1 MASSHSRTASLA
13 TTKTVSVHLN
23 DKDQETIPMSG
34 VTNDKKDKKSKK
46 DKKEKKEKKEKE
58 PAVSFLTLFR
68 FATPF
73 EKLLIVIA
81 TFFSAGVGA
90 LQPISIIIL
99 GQFLNNMTVALTMSP
114 SEMVD
119 FMHPVIMTFV
129 YMGIGA
135 LVGAYICQCIWV
147 MTGESQTRRI
157 RQLYVHSI
165 LRQDMGWFD
174 MADEGSL
181 TTRLASDTN
190 MIQDGISE
198 KFGLFIQGIAQFIT
212 GIVIAFVKGW
222 NLAVVILATLPLMG
236 LCAGLMGKYISKY
249 SIMAQNAYADAGSVA
264 EQAFSGIRTV
274 FSFTLAKRFADRYDV
289 QLERAYV
296 VGKKRGLV
304 IGAGFGSFM
313 FILFATYGLAF
324 WYGAQ
329 LVMQSKMSGANVLV
343 VFISMIIGAMSLVQV
358 PPNLAAVSSARG
370 AAYKIFQTIDRVPT
384 IDPDDE
390 SGIKPTKVIGNIE
403 FKNVQFKYPTRPDVT
418 ILKNLSLE
426 VKPGMTV
433 AFVGPSGSGKST
445 SVQLLQR
452 FYDPLSG
459 SVSLDGHDLRELNL
473 RWLRSNIG
481 VVSQEP
487 VLFNMTIKQNLLMG
501 ASHEVT
507 EDEVI
512 EACKKANCYNFIT
525 QLPQGLDTLVG
536 EHGGMLSGGQKQR
549 IAIARALLKNPAILL
564 LDEATSALD
573 TQSER
578 LVQKALDAAAKDRT
592 TIVIA
597 HRLSTIRNADL
608 IVVMQQGD
616 LIEQGTH
623 DELLKL
629 GGVYSELVL
638 KQQINTEKGDDKSD
652 EFELDDR
659 ELEKALQEET
669 VNVATAVTDQNEKI
683 AETHI
688 KMADSTDNLD
698 GYQMKL
704 LKAKEEKKMLKKQ
717 NAPIMKVLKL
727 MRPEWPLMAAGVC
740 GAAVAGTIFPIYAL
754 VFSQVIMI
762 LTNNAGDLDAIAPG
776 PLQGANL
783 YAFLFVVIGIA
794 ALFSF
799 FLQVAAFEV
808 AGERFTKRFRGML
821 FRSLLKQEVGFYDED
836 EHSMGA
842 LTSRLAVDAAN
853 VNEMVT
859 KVWGDVTQVIVTA
872 ITGLTIAFVYGW
884 LLTFIILLM
893 APFIL
898 GAASYESRI
907 HRGFESKTKKA
918 YEQSGEVAGEAIK
931 EIRTVA
937 ALNKQNHFEGKFDLA
952 TEHPHKLAVRKA
964 YMASLGYA
972 GQQSMMLFT
981 NAVAFYAGIRLMA
994 EGKISFTNMFTVMMA
1009 VMLTAQGMGRGS
1021 VFTSTFAKAK
1031 LSALSTFEIIDR
1043 VSKIDPDQ
1051 EGFEIDTAN
1060 VRGDIAFENVAFTY
1074 PARPDIPIFSGN
1086 FNLKGKRGQTI
1097 ALVGP
1102 SGCGKST
1109 TIGMLQRWYDAA
1121 AGNVNLDDRSVTSY
1135 AVSNLRAHQALVGQ
1149 EPVLFDMTIGENIR
1163 YGIQDD
1169 QTVTDEM
1176 VQEAAEGANIHKFI
1190 MSLPDGY
1197 NTRVGDKG
1205 SQLSGGQKQRIAIA
1219 RALIRKP
1226 KLLLLDEA
1234 TSALDSESEKLVQ
1247 EAIDKAIIEGGRTT
1261 ITIAHRLS
1269 TIQNADL
1276 ICVVSNGQIVEQGTH
1291 WELLD
1296 KNGVYKELVTQQSL
1310 QAH

>member
-1 MASSHSRTASLA
+1 
-13 TTKTVSVHLN
+13 
-23 DKDQETIPMSG
+23 
-34 VTNDKKDKKSKK
+34 
-46 DKKEKKEKKEKE
+46 
-58 PAVSFLTLFR
+58 
-68 FATPF
+68 
-73 EKLLIVIA
+73 
-81 TFFSAGVGA
+81 
-90 LQPISIIIL
+90 
-99 GQFLNNMTVALTMSP
+99 MTVALTMSP

-135 LVGAYICQCIWV
+135 LVGAYVCQCIWV

-157 RQLYVHSI
+157 RQRYVHSI

-174 MADEGSL
+174 MSEEGSL

-198 KFGLFIQGIAQFIT
+198 KFGLFVQCLAQFIT
-212 GIVIAFVKGW
+212 GFIIAFVKGW

-236 LCAGLMGKYISKY
+236 ICGGLMGKYISKF
-249 SIMAQNAYADAGSVA
+249 SIMAQDAYADAGSVA
-264 EQAFSGIRTV
+264 EQAFAGIRTV
-274 FSFTLAKRFADRYDV
+274 FSFTLASRFAARYDI
-289 QLERAYV
+289 QLERAYQ
-296 VGKKRGLV
+296 VGKRRGLV
-304 IGAGFGSFM
+304 LGAGFGCFM

-329 LVMQSKMSGANVLV
+329 LVIESKMTGPDVLV
-343 VFISMIIGAMSLVQV
+343 VFIAMIIGAMSLLQL
-358 PPNLAAVSSARG
+358 PPNLSAISSARG
-370 AAYKIFQTIDRVPT
+370 AAYKIFQTIDRVPV
-384 IDPDDE
+384 IDPDYE
-390 SGIKPTKVIGNIE
+390 GGVKPDKVVGNIE

-418 ILKNLSLE
+418 ILKNLSLAI
-426 VKPGMTV
+426 KPGMTV

-459 SVSLDGHDLRELNL
+459 SVTLDGHDLRELNL

-501 ASHEVT
+501 APGEVT
-507 EDEVI
+507 EEEVI

-629 GGVYSELVL
+629 GGVYNELVR
-638 KQQINTEKGDDKSD
+638 KQQINTEKSDLDDKSN
-652 EFELDDR
+652 EFDLNDQ

-688 KMADSTDNLD
+688 KIADGTENLD

-704 LKAKEEKKMLKKQ
+704 LKAKQEKKMRKKQ
-717 NAPIMKVLKL
+717 NAPIMKVLRL
-727 MRPEWPLMAAGVC
+727 MRPEWPLMAVGVC
-740 GAAVAGTIFPIYAL
+740 GAAVAGAVFPVYAL

-762 LTNNAGDLDAIAPG
+762 LTNNANDVANIAPG
-776 PLQGANL
+776 PAQGANL
-783 YAFLFVVIGIA
+783 YALLFVVIGIA

-799 FLQVAAFEV
+799 FLQVASFEV

-884 LLTFIILLM
+884 LLTFIILTM

-937 ALNKQNHFEGKFDLA
+937 ALNKQSHFEGKFDLA

-981 NAVAFYAGIRLMA
+981 NAVAFYAGIRLMS
-994 EGKISFTNMFTVMMA
+994 EGRISFSDMFTVMMA

-1031 LSALSTFEIIDR
+1031 LSAISTFEIIDR

-1051 EGFEIDTAN
+1051 EGFEIETSK
-1060 VRGDIAFENVAFTY
+1060 VRGDVSFENVAFRY
-1074 PARPDIPIFSGN
+1074 PARPDIPIFNGE

-1121 AGNVNLDDRSVTSY
+1121 EGNVKLDDHSVSSY
-1135 AVSNLRAHQALVGQ
+1135 SVSNLRAHQALVGQ
-1149 EPVLFDMTIGENIR
+1149 EPVLFDMSIGDNIR
-1163 YGIQDD
+1163 YGIQDNH
-1169 QTVTDEM
+1169 TVTDEM

-1190 MSLPDGY
+1190 TSLPDGY

-1276 ICVVSNGQIVEQGTH
+1276 ICVVSNGQVVEQGTH

-1296 KNGVYKELVTQQSL
+1296 LNGVYKELVTQQSL